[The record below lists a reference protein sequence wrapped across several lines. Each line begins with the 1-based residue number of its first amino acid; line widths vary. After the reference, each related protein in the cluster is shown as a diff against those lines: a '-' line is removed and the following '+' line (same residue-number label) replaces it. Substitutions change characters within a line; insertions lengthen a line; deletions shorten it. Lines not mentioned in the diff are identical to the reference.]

1 MFISGDDFLIQV
13 LIAVPLL
20 NLVPFYFV
28 LKSFFSIIFLFF
40 ETKPES
46 LFSKLIVVLEK
57 LYFEVFGF

>member
-46 LFSKLIVVLEK
+46 LFSKLIVV
-57 LYFEVFGF
+57 FGF